1 MRRYIFYILSFVAA
15 IFSSDYLMAESWTG
29 QTKGTFTLDSD
40 VSITAPVKLTGDLT
54 ISVGSASHTIRA
66 TKDMAC
72 IFWVYQGQTLT
83 IKGEDGKRIIID
95 GGANF
100 DNLSFS
106 PEMTSFRSSDIT
118 GVKLE
123 EAIFSRGKIDLQYV
137 DIRNVNAYLKGD
149 PDGGAICI
157 KGKIDG
163 GKSLGETVLNHC
175 SIYNSAAENG
185 SAIYF
190 TCENDFVISA
200 DDCAV
205 KLIDSEIYHCFSSGT
220 YAGTIRSTGKAKS
233 NLILENTT
241 IRDNFSNGAGGA
253 VYWNGAG
260 TDDTI
265 CSIDGCTF
273 SGNIAGDMGGALM
286 LETTFEIVKKNT
298 QKNTV
303 ISNNRV
309 FRKEGEIDDLPRGI
323 GGGIIIPSYTG
334 KSIATKASYDFD
346 YTLSDNLV
354 VENNYA
360 PVGGAGVAFAFAW
373 FDVSSATEENID
385 LEITLDGATISGNK
399 TDGNG
404 AGIYVWNNTSQWSSK
419 HTYEPD
425 IKINLNKGT
434 LSYNTAEKNGA
445 GIYSYLADIENTAE
459 SFDLLTIAGNI
470 SSGYGGGIYVD
481 GGTQIKLAKTKL
493 ISNSASYGGAL
504 AISTSGDDLYIEL
517 GESTIESNK
526 ATEDGGAI
534 YMPSGTLSITDPQIK
549 SNTAS
554 ANGGAIYVKGSVE
567 FVGQATLSD
576 NSAKGSENSAKGNG
590 GVAYVDDGSID
601 IQYCETTIQNNTA
614 VNGGAFYVSGGDIIT
629 GEGLISENI
638 ASSDGGAF
646 YLNGGKVSV
655 GKMTMRKNKAVNG
668 GAIALHNGQFQ
679 ISPEG
684 RIMNNTATYGGGLYV
699 NNESGI
705 LTCDGGSFEG
715 NSADYGGGIY
725 VDGGVELQFGNGLI
739 VSNQAAE
746 VGGGIYLSNG
756 KLVFTD
762 TQNFGIY
769 NNSAD
774 VEAADI
780 YASGSNTQIVIPDV
794 KTMDLKGFDVPG
806 SELYWVYDNE
816 GQRYEEALWN
826 LDIDVES
833 LILDF
838 DGAAQKTIS
847 DRICLDL
854 GYDLV
859 FVTLV
864 ATGLAEDDHAEIE
877 MLYPKATQGGVE
889 KVPYRSILFTGVD
902 GSDSSVVIGIPSG
915 NWYLEGTDLG
925 VKYNPPTITPPNG
938 YNTDNSINI
947 TREKNS
953 EITLAYTAKQESIQH
968 VVIYTKSLS
977 NIMTPGGG
985 N

>member
-1 MRRYIFYILSFVAA
+1 MRKYIFYILSFVAA

-29 QTKGTFTLDSD
+29 QTKGTFTLDGNVNISEM
-40 VSITAPVKLTGDLT
+40 VVLTGDLT
-54 ISVGSASHTIRA
+54 ITADKSWTIKA
-66 TKDMAC
+66 TKDMWCVFQVKAN
-72 IFWVYQGQTLT
+72 QTLT
-83 IKGEDGKRIIID
+83 IKGLSGAVITID
-95 GGANF
+95 GGGDF
-100 DNLSFS
+100 PKLQDMTMFS
-106 PEMTSFRSSDIT
+106 PSAIG
-118 GVKLE
+118 GVELE
-123 EAIFSRGKIDLQYV
+123 EAIFSRGGLYLQNV
-137 DIRNVNAYLKGD
+137 TICNVNGYKGED
-149 PDGGAICI
+149 TDNSDKYGGAICI
-157 KGKIDG
+157 KGNSTGFRTSTID
-163 GKSLGETVLNHC
+163 NCHIHHC
-175 SIYNSAAENG
+175 ATYSG
-185 SAIYF
+185 SAVYF
-190 TCENDFVISA
+190 NCEQNKGTFIKGSEDCKVIISNSIIEN
-200 DDCAV
+200 C
-205 KLIDSEIYHCFSSGT
+205 YSSNEFG
-220 YAGTIRSTGKAKS
+220 GTIRTSGSAKS
-233 NLILENTT
+233 NLYLTNTT
-241 IRDNFSNGAGGA
+241 VRNNFSNGAGGA
-253 VYWNGAG
+253 LYWNGAG
-260 TDDTI
+260 NSDTK
-265 CSIDGCTF
+265 CFIDGCTF
-273 SGNIAGDMGGALM
+273 EGNIAGDMGGALM
-286 LETTFEIVKKNT
+286 LETSFEFTGNTSYVK
-298 QKNTV
+298 
-303 ISNNRV
+303 NNKVVRSS
-309 FRKEGEIDDLPRGI
+309 GTIDDLPIGI

-334 KSIATKASYDFD
+334 ESIGAKDLYEFD
-346 YTLSDNLV
+346 YTLSQNLIV
-354 VENNYA
+354 SGNSA
-360 PVGGAGVAFAFAW
+360 PVGGGGIAFAFAW
-373 FDVSSATEENID
+373 FDVSSADEVEDINLNIK
-385 LEITLDGATISGNK
+385 LAGATISENE
-399 TDGNG
+399 TTGNG
-404 AGIYVWNNTSQWSSK
+404 AGIYVWNNTSE
-419 HTYEPD
+419 YPD
-425 IKINLNKGT
+425 ENKGKIDIQIH
-434 LSYNTAEKNGA
+434 LDNGELINNEAGGNGA
-445 GIYSYLADIENTAE
+445 GIYTYNA
-459 SFDLLTIAGNI
+459 NI
-470 SSGYGGGIYVD
+470 STSADGHSEALNIEKNVSGGNGGGIYVD
-481 GGTQIKLAKTKL
+481 GGNEIVLSKTTF
-493 ISNSASYGGAL
+493 IENSAV
-504 AISTSGDDLYIEL
+504 
-517 GESTIESNK
+517 N
-526 ATEDGGAI
+526 GGAI

-576 NSAKGSENSAKGNG
+576 NSADGNG

-629 GEGLISENI
+629 GEGLISENT
-638 ASSDGGAF
+638 ASLDGGAF